1 MKSTRCFA
9 VPARSHRSADKA
21 NPVATIL
28 ETERLTLREISLTDA
43 KFIHGLMNEP
53 AYLEYI
59 GDKGVK
65 TVADAE
71 RFLSNVAI
79 KSYDENGFGHYIVEL
94 KTDGTPI
101 GTSGYVKRDE
111 LDDPDI
117 GFAFLPEFRKQGYAL
132 ESAKAV
138 LAFGIEVLG
147 FRNISAIT
155 TQHNE
160 RSLQLLIKLGF
171 RFERLISMP
180 NGDQLRHFT
189 FST

>member
-1 MKSTRCFA
+1 M
-9 VPARSHRSADKA
+9 
-21 NPVATIL
+21 ATIL
-28 ETERLTLREISLTDA
+28 ETERLTLREITLADA